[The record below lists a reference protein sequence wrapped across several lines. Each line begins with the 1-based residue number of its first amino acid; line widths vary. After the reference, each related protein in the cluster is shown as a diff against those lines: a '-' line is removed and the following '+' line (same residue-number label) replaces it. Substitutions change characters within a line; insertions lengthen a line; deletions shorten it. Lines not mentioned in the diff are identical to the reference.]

1 MIKDIIVNLSLG
13 DGRDP
18 AAEFAVSAATA
29 LDAHVAAV
37 AFLYDPFVPAMDM
50 GVIPSDLIEIQRVES
65 EKLAANAIARF
76 NEVARRNGIS
86 AETRNIEAASSLASD
101 RFAGIARRF
110 DLSVVSQPRPETSGS
125 DAMFVEA
132 ALFGSGRP
140 VLVVPY
146 IQQAGLKLDRV
157 LVCWDGSR
165 TAARATADAL
175 PLLARAGTTEVITV
189 TDGAGDQDE
198 IPGFDIAQ
206 HLARHGIKVELK
218 RIVRGDVDIPNVI
231 LSHAAD
237 TSADLI
243 VMGGYGHSRLREFV
257 LGGATRGLLQSMTVP
272 TLMSH

>member
-1 MIKDIIVNLSLG
+1 MIKDIVVNLSLG
-13 DGRDP
+13 DRRDP
-18 AAEFAVSAATA
+18 AAEFAVDMARK
-29 LDAHVAAV
+29 LEAHVEGLV
-37 AFLYDPFVPAMDM
+37 LTYEPFVPAAEMIVPPELIDM
-50 GVIPSDLIEIQRVES
+50 QRDENDRLS
-65 EKLAANAIARF
+65 AAAIGRF
-76 NEVARRNGIS
+76 NELTRRNAVS
-86 AETRNIEAASSLASD
+86 AETRSIEAAAAAAPD
-101 RFAGIARRF
+101 TFARVARRF
-110 DLSVVSQPRPETSGS
+110 DLSVVSQPRSESQGT
-125 DAMFVEA
+125 DEMFVEA

-175 PLLARAGTTEVITV
+175 PLLARAKTTEVVTV
-189 TDGAGDQDE
+189 TDGSASTEE
-198 IPGFDIAQ
+198 IPGIDFAQ

-218 RIVRGDVDIPNVI
+218 RLVRGDIDVADVI

-237 TSADLI
+237 TSTDLI

-257 LGGATRGLLQSMTVP
+257 LGGVTRKFLKSMTAP